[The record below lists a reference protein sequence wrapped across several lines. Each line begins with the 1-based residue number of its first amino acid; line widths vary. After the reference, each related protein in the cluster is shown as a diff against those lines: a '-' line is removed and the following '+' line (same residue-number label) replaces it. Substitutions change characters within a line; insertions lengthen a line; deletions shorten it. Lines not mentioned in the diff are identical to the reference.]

1 MDGVTFALILFA
13 FVCVLF
19 PRLIGNRGQYFAGFA
34 LTLLVILFTPI
45 VALVGGTAARW
56 LYVLLAIAQ
65 VAAVLLLW
73 MSAGGLTIGG
83 LTKDMMGAFEVIRRG
98 QTEKEVIIPIGPDQK
113 DRKRKTAVESRGEP
127 IERFDLSAEVG
138 DAAYPPRKPA
148 APPAKKQDDDD
159 GPIPMD

>member
-13 FVCVLF
+13 FACVLF
-19 PRLIGNRGQYFAGFA
+19 PRIVGNRGQYYAGFA
-34 LTLLVILFTPI
+34 LTLAVVLFTPL

-56 LYVLLAIAQ
+56 LLVLVALMQI
-65 VAAVLLLW
+65 AAVVLLW

-98 QTEKEVIIPIGPDQK
+98 ETEKEVIIPIGPDQK
-113 DRKRKTAVESRGEP
+113 DRRRKTAVESKGEP
-127 IERFDLSAEVG
+127 IERFDLDAEVG
-138 DAAYPPRKPA
+138 DQAYPPRKPA
-148 APPAKKQDDDD
+148 KKPDD

>member
-19 PRLIGNRGQYFAGFA
+19 PRIIGNRGMYYAGFA
-34 LTLLVILFTPI
+34 LTLLVVILTPI
-45 VALVGGTAARW
+45 AFYAGRGMLI
-56 LYVLLAIAQ
+56 AIAFLQ
-65 VAAVLLLW
+65 VAAVVLLW

-98 QTEKEVIIPIGPDQK
+98 QTEKEVIIPMGPDQK
-113 DRKRKTAVESRGEP
+113 DRKRKTAVESKGEP
-127 IERFDLSAEVG
+127 IERFDLDAEVG
-138 DAAYPPRKPA
+138 DTPYPPRKPA
-148 APPAKKQDDDD
+148 KKPDD